1 MTVDKLKE
9 KLKELSFG
17 SEEYIKTLANIIY
30 LRKDLMAKMYMADVC
45 MLGIGQVYGTEER
58 DKHEKM
64 LNKAYELVTGSN
76 DLGICLFAA
85 ICLVME
91 GEEQINEIISEN

>member
-9 KLKELSFG
+9 KLKELPFG
-17 SEEYIKTLANIIY
+17 SEEYIKNLANIIY
-30 LRKDLMAKMYMADVC
+30 LQRNLMAKMYMADVC

-58 DKHEKM
+58 NKYEKVI
-64 LNKAYELVTGSN
+64 NKAYELVTGSN
-76 DLGICLFAA
+76 DPGICLFAA